1 MVDTATREPKLK
13 PFVVEARPPGIRGSA
28 ERLRELVDSREL
40 LAFLAWRDLT
50 VRYKQST
57 IGVLWA
63 VLQPLLLAAAFTVF
77 FGKLAGLGADGVS
90 YALATF
96 VALLP
101 WQLVAFGVFAA
112 SESVVR
118 GQDLV
123 TRVYFPRIL
132 IPLAPFAV
140 ALVDFCAAFA
150 VALVWIAIASP
161 SLTLA
166 IAWVPI
172 FLLLALV
179 TAVGVGCW
187 LAALNVRF
195 RDVQVAVP
203 LLVQLWFFCTPIAY
217 PSSIV
222 PEEWRVVLR
231 GEPYGDGRGR
241 LSRRPARQPPSGA
254 AGRRGLGLG
263 RGRPLAHR
271 RRVLLANGGHH
282 CRRHLSSPSSPR
294 ISASATGSVS
304 RSGTMRPATGW
315 PTATAR
321 LLGGAAR
328 ASVRS
333 SPSELWA
340 LRGVEFEIERGD
352 VVGVIGRNGAGK
364 STLLKI
370 LTRVTRPTTG
380 SLTRLGARRQPAR
393 ARDRLP
399 SRADRP

>member
-1 MVDTATREPKLK
+1 VVSAPAREPELR
-13 PFVVEARPPGIRGSA
+13 PFAVETRRPGIRGGP
-28 ERLRELVDSREL
+28 ERLREVFDSREL

-63 VLQPLLLAAAFTVF
+63 VLQPLLLAALFTLF
-77 FGKLAGLGADGVS
+77 FGRLGGLDAEGVS

-101 WQLVAFGVFAA
+101 WQLVSSGVFAA

-123 TRVYFPRIL
+123 KQVYFPRIL

-150 VALVWIAIASP
+150 LALVWVVVASP
-161 SLTLA
+161 PLTLA
-166 IAWVPI
+166 IALVPV

-203 LLVQLWFFCTPIAY
+203 LFVQLWFFCTPIAY

-222 PEEWRVVLR
+222 PEQWRVAYAVN
-231 GEPYGDGRGR
+231 PMVTAVDGFR
-241 LSRRPARQPPSGA
+241 A
-254 AGRRGLGLG
+254 A
-263 RGRPLAHR
+263 
-271 RRVLLANGGHH
+271 
-282 CRRHLSSPSSPR
+282 
-294 ISASATGSVS
+294 
-304 RSGTMRPATGW
+304 
-315 PTATAR
+315 
-321 LLGGAAR
+321 LLGSPQLELPAVAV
-328 ASVRS
+328 SVTV
-333 SPSELWA
+333 A
-340 LRGVEFEIERGD
+340 LALMLTGIGFFWRTEDTIAD
-352 VVGVIGRNGAGK
+352 VV
-364 STLLKI
+364 
-370 LTRVTRPTTG
+370 
-380 SLTRLGARRQPAR
+380 
-393 ARDRLP
+393 
-399 SRADRP
+399 

>member
-1 MVDTATREPKLK
+1 MVDTASREPRLK
-13 PFVVEARPPGIRGSA
+13 PFVVETRPPGIRGSA
-28 ERLRELVDSREL
+28 ERLREVVDSREL

-57 IGVLWA
+57 IGLLWA

-77 FGKLAGLGADGVS
+77 FGKLAGLGSDGDS

-112 SESVVR
+112 SDSVVR

-150 VALVWIAIASP
+150 VALVWIVFASP
-161 SLTLA
+161 SLMFA

-222 PEEWRVVLR
+222 PEEWRTVFAVNPMVTAVDGFRAALLGTPDLQLR
-231 GEPYGDGRGR
+231 
-241 LSRRPARQPPSGA
+241 AVA
-254 AGRRGLGLG
+254 
-263 RGRPLAHR
+263 
-271 RRVLLANGGHH
+271 V
-282 CRRHLSSPSSPR
+282 
-294 ISASATGSVS
+294 SASVAVALLLTGVAFFW
-304 RSGTMRPATGW
+304 RTEDTIA
-315 PTATAR
+315 
-321 LLGGAAR
+321 
-328 ASVRS
+328 
-333 SPSELWA
+333 
-340 LRGVEFEIERGD
+340 D
-352 VVGVIGRNGAGK
+352 VI
-364 STLLKI
+364 
-370 LTRVTRPTTG
+370 
-380 SLTRLGARRQPAR
+380 
-393 ARDRLP
+393 
-399 SRADRP
+399 

>member
-1 MVDTATREPKLK
+1 VIGAATREPELK
-13 PFVVEARPPGIRGSA
+13 PFVVETRRPGIRGSA
-28 ERLRELVDSREL
+28 ERLREVVDSREL

-57 IGVLWA
+57 VGVLWA
-63 VLQPLLLAAAFTVF
+63 VLQPLLLAAAFTLF
-77 FGKLAGLGADGVS
+77 FGKLAGLSAEGVS

-101 WQLVAFGVFAA
+101 WQLVAFGVFSA
-112 SESVVR
+112 SGSVVR

-150 VALVWIAIASP
+150 VALVWVTLASP

-166 IAWVPI
+166 IAWVPV

-217 PSSIV
+217 QSSIV
-222 PEEWRVVLR
+222 PEQWRVVFAVN
-231 GEPYGDGRGR
+231 PMVTAVDGFR
-241 LSRRPARQPPSGA
+241 A
-254 AGRRGLGLG
+254 ALLG
-263 RGRPLAHR
+263 
-271 RRVLLANGGHH
+271 
-282 CRRHLSSPSSPR
+282 SPDLQLQ
-294 ISASATGSVS
+294 AVAVSVS
-304 RSGTMRPATGW
+304 VAVALLLTGVGFFW
-315 PTATAR
+315 RTEDTIA
-321 LLGGAAR
+321 
-328 ASVRS
+328 
-333 SPSELWA
+333 
-340 LRGVEFEIERGD
+340 D
-352 VVGVIGRNGAGK
+352 VV
-364 STLLKI
+364 
-370 LTRVTRPTTG
+370 
-380 SLTRLGARRQPAR
+380 
-393 ARDRLP
+393 
-399 SRADRP
+399 

>member
-1 MVDTATREPKLK
+1 VISTAAREPELK
-13 PFVVEARPPGIRGSA
+13 PFTVETRRAGFHGSA
-28 ERLRELVDSREL
+28 ERLRELIESREL

-77 FGKLAGLGADGVS
+77 FGKLAGFDSGDIP

-101 WQLVAFGVFAA
+101 WQLVAFGVFSA

-123 TRVYFPRIL
+123 TRVYFPRIV

-140 ALVDFCAAFA
+140 ALVDFCAAFV
-150 VALVWIAIASP
+150 VALVWVAVAST
-161 SLTLA
+161 SFTLA

-187 LAALNVRF
+187 LAALDVRF

-222 PEEWRVVLR
+222 PEQWRVVFALN
-231 GEPYGDGRGR
+231 PMVTAVDGFR
-241 LSRRPARQPPSGA
+241 A
-254 AGRRGLGLG
+254 A
-263 RGRPLAHR
+263 
-271 RRVLLANGGHH
+271 
-282 CRRHLSSPSSPR
+282 
-294 ISASATGSVS
+294 
-304 RSGTMRPATGW
+304 
-315 PTATAR
+315 
-321 LLGGAAR
+321 LLGSPHLYLPAVAV
-328 ASVRS
+328 SVAV
-333 SPSELWA
+333 A
-340 LRGVEFEIERGD
+340 LALLVTGVGFFWRTEDTIAD
-352 VVGVIGRNGAGK
+352 VV
-364 STLLKI
+364 
-370 LTRVTRPTTG
+370 
-380 SLTRLGARRQPAR
+380 
-393 ARDRLP
+393 
-399 SRADRP
+399 

>member
-1 MVDTATREPKLK
+1 MISTEACKTELK
-13 PFVVEARPPGIRGSA
+13 PFTVETRPSGIRGAA
-28 ERLRELVDSREL
+28 ERLRELVDAREL

-63 VLQPLLLAAAFTVF
+63 VLQPLLLAAAFALF
-77 FGKLAGLGADGVS
+77 FGKLGGLGTDGVS

-123 TRVYFPRIL
+123 TRVYFPRIV

-150 VALVWIAIASP
+150 VALVCVAVAGP
-161 SLTLA
+161 SFTLA
-166 IAWVPI
+166 IAWVPV
-172 FLLLALV
+172 FVLLALV

-187 LAALNVRF
+187 LAALDVRF

-222 PEEWRVVLR
+222 PEQWRVVFALN
-231 GEPYGDGRGR
+231 PMVTAVDGFR
-241 LSRRPARQPPSGA
+241 A
-254 AGRRGLGLG
+254 AVLG
-263 RGRPLAHR
+263 
-271 RRVLLANGGHH
+271 
-282 CRRHLSSPSSPR
+282 
-294 ISASATGSVS
+294 SASLNLPAVAVSVAVALTLLVTGVGFFW
-304 RSGTMRPATGW
+304 RTEDTIA
-315 PTATAR
+315 
-321 LLGGAAR
+321 
-328 ASVRS
+328 
-333 SPSELWA
+333 
-340 LRGVEFEIERGD
+340 D
-352 VVGVIGRNGAGK
+352 VV
-364 STLLKI
+364 
-370 LTRVTRPTTG
+370 
-380 SLTRLGARRQPAR
+380 
-393 ARDRLP
+393 
-399 SRADRP
+399 

>member
-1 MVDTATREPKLK
+1 MIGAATREPELK
-13 PFVVEARPPGIRGSA
+13 PFVVETRRPGIRGSA
-28 ERLRELVDSREL
+28 ERLREVVDSREL

-57 IGVLWA
+57 VGVLWA
-63 VLQPLLLAAAFTVF
+63 VLQPLLLAAAFTLF
-77 FGKLAGLGADGVS
+77 FGRLAGLGADDVS

-101 WQLVAFGVFAA
+101 WQLVAFGVFSA
-112 SESVVR
+112 SGSVVR

-140 ALVDFCAAFA
+140 ALVDFCAAFV
-150 VALVWIAIASP
+150 VALLWVTIASP

-166 IAWVPI
+166 IAWVPV

-222 PEEWRVVLR
+222 PEQWRVAFAVN
-231 GEPYGDGRGR
+231 PMVTAVDGFR
-241 LSRRPARQPPSGA
+241 A
-254 AGRRGLGLG
+254 ALLG
-263 RGRPLAHR
+263 
-271 RRVLLANGGHH
+271 
-282 CRRHLSSPSSPR
+282 SPDLQLQ
-294 ISASATGSVS
+294 AVAVSVS
-304 RSGTMRPATGW
+304 VAVALLLTGVGFFW
-315 PTATAR
+315 RTEDTIA
-321 LLGGAAR
+321 
-328 ASVRS
+328 
-333 SPSELWA
+333 
-340 LRGVEFEIERGD
+340 D
-352 VVGVIGRNGAGK
+352 VV
-364 STLLKI
+364 
-370 LTRVTRPTTG
+370 
-380 SLTRLGARRQPAR
+380 
-393 ARDRLP
+393 
-399 SRADRP
+399 

>member
-1 MVDTATREPKLK
+1 MVDTASREPKLK
-13 PFVVEARPPGIRGSA
+13 PFVVEARRPGIRSA
-28 ERLRELVDSREL
+28 PERLREAVDSREL

-77 FGKLAGLGADGVS
+77 FGKLAGLSSDGDS

-132 IPLAPFAV
+132 IPLAPFGV

-150 VALVWIAIASP
+150 VALVWIAVASP

-195 RDVQVAVP
+195 RDVQMAVP
-203 LLVQLWFFCTPIAY
+203 LLLQLWFFCTPIAY

-222 PEEWRVVLR
+222 PEEWRVVFALNPMVTAVE
-231 GEPYGDGRGR
+231 GFQAALLGSPHLE
-241 LSRRPARQPPSGA
+241 LPAVAVSVSVA
-254 AGRRGLGLG
+254 
-263 RGRPLAHR
+263 LA
-271 RRVLLANGGHH
+271 VLL
-282 CRRHLSSPSSPR
+282 
-294 ISASATGSVS
+294 TGVGFFW
-304 RSGTMRPATGW
+304 RMEDTIA
-315 PTATAR
+315 
-321 LLGGAAR
+321 
-328 ASVRS
+328 
-333 SPSELWA
+333 
-340 LRGVEFEIERGD
+340 D
-352 VVGVIGRNGAGK
+352 VV
-364 STLLKI
+364 
-370 LTRVTRPTTG
+370 
-380 SLTRLGARRQPAR
+380 
-393 ARDRLP
+393 
-399 SRADRP
+399 

>member
-1 MVDTATREPKLK
+1 MVET
-13 PFVVEARPPGIRGSA
+13 RPPGIRGSA
-28 ERLRELVDSREL
+28 ERLREVVDSREL

-57 IGVLWA
+57 IGLLWA

-77 FGKLAGLGADGVS
+77 FGKLAGLGSDGDS

-112 SESVVR
+112 SDSVVR

-140 ALVDFCAAFA
+140 ALVDFCAAFV
-150 VALVWIAIASP
+150 VALVWIVVASP
-161 SLTLA
+161 PLTFA

-222 PEEWRVVLR
+222 PEEWRTVFAVNPMVTAVDGFRAALLGTPDLQLR
-231 GEPYGDGRGR
+231 
-241 LSRRPARQPPSGA
+241 AVA
-254 AGRRGLGLG
+254 
-263 RGRPLAHR
+263 
-271 RRVLLANGGHH
+271 V
-282 CRRHLSSPSSPR
+282 
-294 ISASATGSVS
+294 SVS
-304 RSGTMRPATGW
+304 VAVALLLTGVGFFW
-315 PTATAR
+315 RTEDTIA
-321 LLGGAAR
+321 
-328 ASVRS
+328 
-333 SPSELWA
+333 
-340 LRGVEFEIERGD
+340 D
-352 VVGVIGRNGAGK
+352 VI
-364 STLLKI
+364 
-370 LTRVTRPTTG
+370 
-380 SLTRLGARRQPAR
+380 
-393 ARDRLP
+393 
-399 SRADRP
+399 

>member
-1 MVDTATREPKLK
+1 VVDTASREPKLK
-13 PFVVEARPPGIRGSA
+13 PFAVEARRPGIRSA
-28 ERLRELVDSREL
+28 PERLREAVDSREL

-77 FGKLAGLGADGVS
+77 FGNLGGLGDGEVA

-132 IPLAPFAV
+132 IPLAPFGV

-150 VALVWIAIASP
+150 VALVWIAVASP

-166 IAWVPI
+166 IAWVPV

-203 LLVQLWFFCTPIAY
+203 LFVQLWFFCTPIAY

-222 PEEWRVVLR
+222 PEEWRVVFAVN
-231 GEPYGDGRGR
+231 PMVTAVDGFRAALLGSPH
-241 LSRRPARQPPSGA
+241 LELPAVAVSVA
-254 AGRRGLGLG
+254 VAV
-263 RGRPLAHR
+263 A
-271 RRVLLANGGHH
+271 VLL
-282 CRRHLSSPSSPR
+282 
-294 ISASATGSVS
+294 TGVGFFW
-304 RSGTMRPATGW
+304 RTEDTIA
-315 PTATAR
+315 
-321 LLGGAAR
+321 
-328 ASVRS
+328 
-333 SPSELWA
+333 
-340 LRGVEFEIERGD
+340 D
-352 VVGVIGRNGAGK
+352 VV
-364 STLLKI
+364 
-370 LTRVTRPTTG
+370 
-380 SLTRLGARRQPAR
+380 
-393 ARDRLP
+393 
-399 SRADRP
+399 

>member
-1 MVDTATREPKLK
+1 VVTTATREPELR
-13 PFVVEARPPGIRGSA
+13 PFAVETRQPGIRGGA
-28 ERLRELVDSREL
+28 ERLREVVDSREL

-63 VLQPLLLAAAFTVF
+63 VLQPLLLAAAFTLF
-77 FGKLAGLGADGVS
+77 FGKLGGLGTEVVS

-101 WQLVAFGVFAA
+101 WQLVASGVFAA

-123 TRVYFPRIL
+123 KQVYFPRIL

-150 VALVWIAIASP
+150 VALLWLAVASP

-166 IAWVPI
+166 VAWVPV

-222 PEEWRVVLR
+222 PEQWRVAYAMNPMVTAV
-231 GEPYGDGRGR
+231 DGFRAALIGSPQ
-241 LSRRPARQPPSGA
+241 LELPAVAVSIA
-254 AGRRGLGLG
+254 VAVAVML
-263 RGRPLAHR
+263 
-271 RRVLLANGGHH
+271 
-282 CRRHLSSPSSPR
+282 
-294 ISASATGSVS
+294 TGVAFFW
-304 RSGTMRPATGW
+304 RTEDTIA
-315 PTATAR
+315 
-321 LLGGAAR
+321 
-328 ASVRS
+328 
-333 SPSELWA
+333 
-340 LRGVEFEIERGD
+340 D
-352 VVGVIGRNGAGK
+352 VV
-364 STLLKI
+364 
-370 LTRVTRPTTG
+370 
-380 SLTRLGARRQPAR
+380 
-393 ARDRLP
+393 
-399 SRADRP
+399 

>member
-1 MVDTATREPKLK
+1 MPSAATRGSELT
-13 PFVVEARPPGIRGSA
+13 PFTVETRHAGIRGSA
-28 ERLRELVDSREL
+28 ERLREVVDSREL

-63 VLQPLLLAAAFTVF
+63 VLQPLLLAAAFTLF
-77 FGKLAGLGADGVS
+77 FGKLGGLDTEGVS

-101 WQLVAFGVFAA
+101 WQLVAFGVLAA

-140 ALVDFCAAFA
+140 ALVDFCAAF
-150 VALVWIAIASP
+150 VLALVWIAVASP

-166 IAWVPI
+166 IVWAPT
-172 FLLLALV
+172 FLLLAFV

-222 PEEWRVVLR
+222 PEQWRVAFALNPMVTAV
-231 GEPYGDGRGR
+231 DGFR
-241 LSRRPARQPPSGA
+241 A
-254 AGRRGLGLG
+254 A
-263 RGRPLAHR
+263 
-271 RRVLLANGGHH
+271 
-282 CRRHLSSPSSPR
+282 
-294 ISASATGSVS
+294 
-304 RSGTMRPATGW
+304 
-315 PTATAR
+315 
-321 LLGGAAR
+321 LLGGSHLQLSAVAV
-328 ASVRS
+328 SVS
-333 SPSELWA
+333 VAFA
-340 LRGVEFEIERGD
+340 LLLTGVGFFWRTEDTIAD
-352 VVGVIGRNGAGK
+352 VV
-364 STLLKI
+364 
-370 LTRVTRPTTG
+370 
-380 SLTRLGARRQPAR
+380 
-393 ARDRLP
+393 
-399 SRADRP
+399 

>member
-1 MVDTATREPKLK
+1 MIGAATREPDLK
-13 PFVVEARPPGIRGSA
+13 PFVVETRRPGIRGSA
-28 ERLRELVDSREL
+28 ERLREVADSREL

-57 IGVLWA
+57 VGVLWA
-63 VLQPLLLAAAFTVF
+63 VLQPLLLAAAFTLF
-77 FGKLAGLGADGVS
+77 FGKLAGLSAEGVS

-101 WQLVAFGVFAA
+101 WQLVAFGVFSA
-112 SESVVR
+112 SGSVVR

-140 ALVDFCAAFA
+140 ALLDFCAAFA
-150 VALVWIAIASP
+150 VALVWVTIASP

-166 IAWVPI
+166 IAWVPV

-222 PEEWRVVLR
+222 PEQWRVAFAVN
-231 GEPYGDGRGR
+231 PMVTAVDGFR
-241 LSRRPARQPPSGA
+241 A
-254 AGRRGLGLG
+254 ALLG
-263 RGRPLAHR
+263 
-271 RRVLLANGGHH
+271 
-282 CRRHLSSPSSPR
+282 SPDLQLQ
-294 ISASATGSVS
+294 AVAVSVS
-304 RSGTMRPATGW
+304 VAVALLLTGVGFFW
-315 PTATAR
+315 RTEDTIA
-321 LLGGAAR
+321 
-328 ASVRS
+328 
-333 SPSELWA
+333 
-340 LRGVEFEIERGD
+340 D
-352 VVGVIGRNGAGK
+352 VV
-364 STLLKI
+364 
-370 LTRVTRPTTG
+370 
-380 SLTRLGARRQPAR
+380 
-393 ARDRLP
+393 
-399 SRADRP
+399 

>member
-1 MVDTATREPKLK
+1 VIGAATREPELK
-13 PFVVEARPPGIRGSA
+13 PFVVETRRPGIRGSA
-28 ERLRELVDSREL
+28 ERLREVVDSREL

-57 IGVLWA
+57 VGVLWA
-63 VLQPLLLAAAFTVF
+63 VLQPLLLAAAFTLF
-77 FGKLAGLGADGVS
+77 FGRLAGLGADDVS

-101 WQLVAFGVFAA
+101 WQLVAFGVFSA

-150 VALVWIAIASP
+150 VALLWVTIASP

-166 IAWVPI
+166 IAWVPV

-222 PEEWRVVLR
+222 PEQWRVAFAVN
-231 GEPYGDGRGR
+231 PMVTAVDGFR
-241 LSRRPARQPPSGA
+241 A
-254 AGRRGLGLG
+254 ALLG
-263 RGRPLAHR
+263 
-271 RRVLLANGGHH
+271 
-282 CRRHLSSPSSPR
+282 SPDLQLQ
-294 ISASATGSVS
+294 AVAVSVS
-304 RSGTMRPATGW
+304 VAVALLLTGVGFFW
-315 PTATAR
+315 RTEDTIA
-321 LLGGAAR
+321 
-328 ASVRS
+328 
-333 SPSELWA
+333 
-340 LRGVEFEIERGD
+340 D
-352 VVGVIGRNGAGK
+352 VV
-364 STLLKI
+364 
-370 LTRVTRPTTG
+370 
-380 SLTRLGARRQPAR
+380 
-393 ARDRLP
+393 
-399 SRADRP
+399 